1 MSNNLAILFDMDGV
15 LIDSEPLWR
24 KAVIEIFK
32 QVSITLTDE
41 DCEST
46 AGLRIDEVVEHWYRM
61 NPWKEEPGLTRKDIE
76 EQIVNELISLVGK
89 YGEPMPG
96 VHELL
101 AILKNENLP
110 MAIASSSSYRII
122 QAVTDKLNIAQYFN
136 IIHSAEEER
145 YGKPHPGIFISAAH
159 ELGVDTARCIVIE
172 DSYNGV
178 LAGLSARMKVVAIP
192 DVKHYNTGKFNLA
205 SMEAGSLLDLNLNTL
220 LALMQ

>member
-1 MSNNLAILFDMDGV
+1 
-15 LIDSEPLWR
+15 
-24 KAVIEIFK
+24 
-32 QVSITLTDE
+32 
-41 DCEST
+41 
-46 AGLRIDEVVEHWYRM
+46 
-61 NPWKEEPGLTRKDIE
+61 
-76 EQIVNELISLVGK
+76 
-89 YGEPMPG
+89 
-96 VHELL
+96 
-101 AILKNENLP
+101 
-110 MAIASSSSYRII
+110 MAIASSSSYKII

-159 ELGVDTARCIVIE
+159 KLGVDTARCIVIE

-205 SMEAGSLLDLNLNTL
+205 SMEAGSLLDLNLSTL